1 MEPLQELF
9 EAIEAGDLSRINTL
23 LDRDPSLAT
32 AKAKHDITALH
43 RAAEK
48 DQAQAAEALLAA
60 GAELEAKVSWGMTP
74 LEWAANMG
82 SRRAAAIFL
91 DRGAHLTHWA
101 AAGLGMLDAMQSF
114 WHDDGTLKPGCGHR
128 RPKQQDAETWTWA
141 EPNEDR
147 AEIVSD
153 SFYIACRNGH
163 TAAARFL
170 LDRGANIN
178 FRGFFGGAGLHW
190 AAINGH
196 KDTVE
201 FLVANGAD
209 ASLEDHQFQS
219 TPLGWAHETNQRAII
234 ELLSA

>member
-9 EAIEAGDLSRINTL
+9 EAIEAGDLSRMNTL
-23 LDRDPSLAT
+23 LERDPSLAK

-48 DQAQAAEALLAA
+48 DQPEAAEALLAA

-82 SRRAAAIFL
+82 SRRAAETFL
-91 DRGAHLTHWA
+91 GRGAHLTHWA

-114 WHDDGTLKPGCGHR
+114 WHDDGTLKPGRGQR

-141 EPNEDR
+141 EPTEAR
-147 AEIVSD
+147 HEIVSD

-163 TAAARFL
+163 TEVSRLL
-170 LDRGANIN
+170 LDRGADIN
-178 FRGFFGGAGLHW
+178 FRGFFGGTGLHW

-196 KDTVE
+196 KETAE

-209 ASLEDHQFQS
+209 TSLEDHQFQS

-234 ELLSA
+234 DLLSA